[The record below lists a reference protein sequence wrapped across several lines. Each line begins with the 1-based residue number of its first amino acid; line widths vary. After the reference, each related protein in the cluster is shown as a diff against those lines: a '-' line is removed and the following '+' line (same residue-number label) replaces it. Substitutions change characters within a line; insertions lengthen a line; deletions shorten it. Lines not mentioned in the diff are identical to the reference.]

1 MKYLIFF
8 TTALLFSSCSENK
21 TYSPA
26 KTAEIV
32 ATSFLHNDKPTL
44 KKHTT
49 AVAYANLTS
58 IQEMFIEDKNS
69 DINFKVVD
77 QAIDGE
83 IVWIKYTTHSDPT
96 PGIFKLIKENDI
108 WKVTHNGPRDRGPF

>member
-1 MKYLIFF
+1 M
-8 TTALLFSSCSENK
+8 
-21 TYSPA
+21 
-26 KTAEIV
+26 

-83 IVWIKYTTHSDPT
+83 IVWIKYTMRSDSK
-96 PGIFKLIKENDI
+96 PGIFKLVKEDNQ
-108 WKVTHNGPRDRGPF
+108 WKVDHNGPRERGPF